1 VGSKFFGYRPAYSSA
16 SAAYCDALLHS
27 FFHFY
32 PIFWL
37 TLHTGMYG
45 RYEPVAKEMIITRF
59 LFHVGRY
66 FQLLGRTL
74 GKPENHIM
82 YYREIVRQMFDIG
95 VGSLVIVMLI
105 AIFIGA
111 VTSVQFAY
119 QLQESFVPRYYI
131 GYIVRDITIIELA
144 PTITCLVLAGKVGS
158 NLASELGGMRQKEH
172 IDAMEIMG
180 VNTPGFLV
188 LPKLIAAVIV
198 IPMLVAIAAFLSIVG
213 GYVASVPTGLL
224 SDAEYILGVR
234 SFFLPF
240 NIRLM
245 FIKAVV
251 FAFLLTSVS
260 CYQGYFVKSGS
271 IELGKASTNAV
282 VFSDILI
289 LLFDYLIA
297 ALFT

>member
-1 VGSKFFGYRPAYSSA
+1 
-16 SAAYCDALLHS
+16 
-27 FFHFY
+27 
-32 PIFWL
+32 
-37 TLHTGMYG
+37 
-45 RYEPVAKEMIITRF
+45 MIITRF

-74 GKPENHIM
+74 GKPENHVM
-82 YYREIVRQMFDIG
+82 YYREIIRQMFDIG
-95 VGSLVIVMLI
+95 VGSLIIVMLI

-180 VNTPGFLV
+180 VNTPGFLI

-260 CYQGYFVKSGS
+260 SYQGYFVKNGS

>member
-1 VGSKFFGYRPAYSSA
+1 MNFN
-16 SAAYCDALLHS
+16 LLHN
-27 FFHFY
+27 FGKY
-32 PIFWL
+32 LIL
-37 TLHTGMYG
+37 MG
-45 RYEPVAKEMIITRF
+45 EA
-59 LFHVGRY
+59 LFV
-66 FQLLGRTL
+66 
-74 GKPENHIM
+74 KPEKWRM
-82 YYREIVRQMFDIG
+82 YYRETVRQMNDIG
-95 VGSLVIVMLI
+95 VGSVVIIVI
-105 AIFIGA
+105 ISVFIGA
-111 VTSVQFAY
+111 VTAVQFSY
-119 QLQESFVPRYYI
+119 QIEGNLIPMWYI
-131 GYIVRDITIIELA
+131 GYIVRDSTIIELA
-144 PTITCLVLAGKVGS
+144 PTISCLVLAGKVGS
-158 NLASELGGMRQKEH
+158 NMAAEIGGMRQKEH

-240 NIRLM
+240 NIQLM

-260 CYQGYFVKSGS
+260 SYQGYFVKSGS